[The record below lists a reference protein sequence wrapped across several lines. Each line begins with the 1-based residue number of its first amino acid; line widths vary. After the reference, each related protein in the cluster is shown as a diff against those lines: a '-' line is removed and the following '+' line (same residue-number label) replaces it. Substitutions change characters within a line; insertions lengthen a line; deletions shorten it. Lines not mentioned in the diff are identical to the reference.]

1 MTSDQRN
8 IIDRMRSQGRGYK
21 YIAAET
27 GLSENT
33 VKSYCRRALAPAIK
47 PIVESSASAA
57 PAPAPRVA
65 RVAAPAP
72 VPKPAPAPAP
82 TLAPVPIKDG
92 GSRTGLCRWCGKP
105 VKQTPGRK
113 EKKFCS
119 EACRVS
125 WWNRNRNSAERK
137 VSCHLICPTCHTPFS
152 AYGDPRRK
160 YCSRACYLAGR
171 FYGGAL

>member
-8 IIDRMRSQGRGYK
+8 IIDRLRSQGRGYK
-21 YIAAET
+21 YIATET

-33 VKSYCRRALAPAIK
+33 VKSYCRRTLTPAIK
-47 PIVESSASAA
+47 PIVVPSVPAA

-65 RVAAPAP
+65 RVAAP
-72 VPKPAPAPAP
+72 VPAP
-82 TLAPVPIKDG
+82 TPASMPMKDG
-92 GSRTGLCRWCGKP
+92 GSRTRLCRWCGKP
-105 VKQTPGRK
+105 VEQTPGRK

-137 VSCHLICPTCHTPFS
+137 VSRQLICPTCHTSFS

-160 YCSRACYLAGR
+160 YCSHVCYLSGR
-171 FYGGAL
+171 FHGGAL